1 MGPLWHEPFAQALN
15 HDENYAC
22 PCANDF
28 GGRFKTLLHSPPEH
42 NASVNKWVR

>member
-22 PCANDF
+22 RCVNDF
-28 GGRFKTLLHSPPEH
+28 GDRFRTSLHSRH
-42 NASVNKWVR
+42 VHSVSVNKWVH

>member
-22 PCANDF
+22 RCANDS
-28 GGRFKTLLHSPPEH
+28 GARFKTCVTHLSGTAH
-42 NASVNKWVR
+42 R